1 MVIDSSAILAIS
13 LLEPEALRLVKAIAD
28 ADVRRMSAV
37 NWLETLMVAESR
49 QGVESADQTLLNLR
63 DLDIELVPFDLEQMQ
78 EALLAWR
85 RYGKGRHPAGL
96 NLGDCCAYAA
106 AITSGEPL
114 LYKGADFQKTDVARA
129 EY

>member
-37 NWLETLMVAESR
+37 NWLETLMVVESR

-114 LYKGADFQKTDVARA
+114 LYKGADFQRTDVERA